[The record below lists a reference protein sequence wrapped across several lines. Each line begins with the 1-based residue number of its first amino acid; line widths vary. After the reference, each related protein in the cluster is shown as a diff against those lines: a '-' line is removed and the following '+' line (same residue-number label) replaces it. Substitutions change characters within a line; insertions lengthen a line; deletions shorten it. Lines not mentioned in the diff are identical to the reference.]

1 MYDRRPAST
10 AWSIAFAPAPKP
22 EAAILGSFQFA
33 ISHLHNQPVHTGR
46 SDNIGGFPARFKRN
60 RTSAIFE
67 QQLSR
72 ARFGVAVRNIAA
84 HAVRHVHAPPVRRA
98 APAASGPRHLA
109 PGAARYFGC
118 ALAKRRANAPYAE
131 IGRAEWREGVW

>member
-84 HAVRHVHAPPVRRA
+84 YAVRHVHADRKSVVEGKSVSVRVDL
-98 APAASGPRHLA
+98 G
-109 PGAARYFGC
+109 G
-118 ALAKRRANAPYAE
+118 RR
-131 IGRAEWREGVW
+131 ILQKKQKKSTTISDK